1 MLQRNDYY
9 YSIFS
14 MVVKEVF
21 SWLGFVRFVEKA
33 KHSEIR

>member
-14 MVVKEVF
+14 MGVKEVF
-21 SWLGFVRFVEKA
+21 SWLGYVRFVEKA

>member
-1 MLQRNDYY
+1 
-9 YSIFS
+9 

-21 SWLGFVRFVEKA
+21 SWLGYVRFVGKA